1 MYYVCIVY
9 HVLAAECRLDLS
21 SSSTGSKVRKHVI
34 SSSHDHIWETNA
46 HIVNIGD
53 ITFFTIIR
61 V

>member
-9 HVLAAECRLDLS
+9 HVLAAEFRLDLS

-34 SSSHDHIWETNA
+34 SSRHDHIWETNA
-46 HIVNIGD
+46 HIVNIRD
-53 ITFFTIIR
+53 VTLFIIIR

>member
-1 MYYVCIVY
+1 MCIVY

-21 SSSTGSKVRKHVI
+21 SSLTGSKVRKQVI

-61 V
+61 VK